1 LTRIRAAVKPNS
13 CDDVIA
19 GWQTLFVIACIK
31 QVPDTTEVKLD
42 PEKGTLIREG
52 IPSVINPSDV
62 NAVEECLKL
71 RDAHGAKVAV
81 MTMGPP
87 QAEDALRDLLAMGVD
102 QAILLTDRTMA
113 GADTFATSYTLST
126 AIKRLEKDE
135 GLADLL
141 FFGKQ
146 ALDGETGQVGPGV
159 AARLGIPII
168 TYTTRILTVD
178 PQGRTVVAVRRTDDM
193 TETMKVPMP
202 AAVSV
207 FENVNKPRR
216 ASIEGILRAQRAEV
230 RIWNKD
236 SINADPNKLGLPGSP
251 TIVRKMFIP
260 KPRGRGEI
268 FDGRNDPPGAVGW
281 LRGKVLSSRPF
292 SGKTTAVSTTI
303 TEEIQ
308 PVVKR
313 APDSDRRP
321 VWVYVEQNEGRAAS
335 VSWELLGAGA
345 TLAKKLDTQLEAVV
359 IGYEVEGIATEAV
372 DYGASRVYLIDDPL
386 LKHYRTAPYAKAL
399 SEVATSHQPE
409 VLLIGATR
417 NGRDLSGMVATSI
430 RTGLTAD
437 CTSLDIEPDTGL
449 LLQIRPT
456 WGGRQLAMIVTPK
469 HKPQMST
476 VRPGVFPRP
485 PKSHRK
491 VEIVRVKMDFE
502 ETQIPTKIVDFEW
515 IERSSMLQ
523 ESDIVV
529 SGGRGLGSEK
539 NFQLV
544 GDLAK
549 VLGGAVGASRRAV
562 ESGWADKEIQVGQT
576 GKTIRPKLYIAAG
589 ISGSIQ
595 HLVGIEGAETVI
607 ALNADP
613 EAPIFNSCNYGVI
626 GDAVKILPL
635 LTEELAR
642 ERPQG
647 AGPFDGEV

>member
-1 LTRIRAAVKPNS
+1 MFLV
-13 CDDVIA
+13 
-19 GWQTLFVIACIK
+19 ACIK
-31 QVPDTTEVKLD
+31 QVPDTAEVKMD
-42 PEKGTLIREG
+42 PETGTLIREG

-71 RDAHGAKVAV
+71 KDLYGSKLAV
-81 MTMGPP
+81 MTMGPA
-87 QAEDALRDLLAMGVD
+87 QAEEALRDLLAVGAD
-102 QAILLTDRTMA
+102 RAILLSDRAMA

-126 AIKRLEKDE
+126 AIRWLEREE
-135 GLADLL
+135 GPADLV

-168 TYTTRILTVD
+168 TYTTRIVKLD
-178 PQGRTVVAVRRTDDM
+178 PRERTITTVRRADDM
-193 TETMKVPMP
+193 IETVKVPMP

-207 FENVNKPRR
+207 VENVNRPRR

-230 RIWNKD
+230 NRWNGE
-236 SINADPNKLGLPGSP
+236 SINADSTKLGLAGSP
-251 TIVRKMFIP
+251 TTVRKMFVP

-268 FDGRNDPPGAVGW
+268 FDGRNDAAGAARW
-281 LRGKVLSSRPF
+281 LKEKILSSRPF
-292 SGKTTAVSTTI
+292 SGKTEASSDVI
-303 TEEIQ
+303 VEEIQ
-308 PVVKR
+308 PVVK
-313 APDSDRRP
+313 PDEDSDRKP
-321 VWVYVEQNEGRAAS
+321 VWVYIEQNEGRATS

-345 TLAKKLDTQLEAVV
+345 ALARKLNTQLEAVV
-359 IGYEVEGIATEAV
+359 IGYQADAIAREAGE
-372 DYGASRVYLIDDPL
+372 YGTSKVYLIDDPV

-399 SEVATSHQPE
+399 SEASVAHQPQI
-409 VLLIGATR
+409 LLIGATR
-417 NGRDLSGMVATSI
+417 NGRDLSGMVATNI

-437 CTSLDIEPDTGL
+437 CTSLDIEPGTGL

-626 GDAVKILPL
+626 GDVVKVLPL

>member
-1 LTRIRAAVKPNS
+1 M
-13 CDDVIA
+13 
-19 GWQTLFVIACIK
+19 FVIACIK
-31 QVPDTTEVKLD
+31 QVPDTTEVKMD
-42 PEKGTLIREG
+42 PETGTLIREG
-52 IPSVINPSDV
+52 IPSVINPSDI

-71 RDAHGAKVAV
+71 KDLHDAKVAV
-81 MTMGPP
+81 MTMGPL
-87 QAEDALRDLLAMGVD
+87 QAEEALRDLLAMGAD
-102 QAILLTDRTMA
+102 RAILLTDRAMA

-126 AIKRLEKDE
+126 AIRTLENEE
-135 GLADLL
+135 GPADLL

-168 TYTTRILTVD
+168 TYTTRIVKLD
-178 PQGRTVVAVRRTDDM
+178 PQQRVVVAVRRADDM
-193 TETMKVPMP
+193 TETVEVPMP
-202 AAVSV
+202 AAISV
-207 FENVNKPRR
+207 VENVNRPRR
-216 ASIEGILRAQRAEV
+216 AAIEGILRAQRAEV
-230 RIWNKD
+230 SFWNGA
-236 SINADPNKLGLPGSP
+236 SINADPAKLGLPGSP
-251 TIVRKMFIP
+251 TIVKKMFVP

-268 FDGRNDPPGAVGW
+268 FDGRTDPAGAAHW
-281 LRGKVLSSRPF
+281 LKEKILSSRPF
-292 SGKTTAVSTTI
+292 SGKTVTASTKAV
-303 TEEIQ
+303 EEIQ

-313 APDSDRRP
+313 DASSDRGP

-345 TLAKKLDTQLEAVV
+345 TLAKKLDNQLGAVV
-359 IGYEVEGIATEAV
+359 IGYQAEDIAREAAE
-372 DYGASRVYLIDDPL
+372 YGASKVYLIDHPL

-399 SEVATSHQPE
+399 SEVAVSHRPQ

-417 NGRDLSGMVATSI
+417 NGRDLSGMVATNI

-437 CTSLDIEPDTGL
+437 CTSLDVEPETGL

-456 WGGRQLAMIVTPK
+456 WGGRQLAMIATPK
-469 HKPQMST
+469 HTPQMST

-485 PKSHRK
+485 PKTDRK
-491 VEIVRVKMDFE
+491 AEIVRVEMSFDE
-502 ETQIPTKIVDFEW
+502 AQIPTKILNYEW

-523 ESDIVV
+523 ESEIVV
-529 SGGRGLGSEK
+529 SGGRGLNSEK

-544 GDLAK
+544 KDLANI
-549 VLGGAVGASRRAV
+549 LGGAVGASRRAV
-562 ESGWADKEIQVGQT
+562 ESGLADKEIQVGQT

-607 ALNADP
+607 ALNIDP

-635 LTEELAR
+635 LIDELAR
-642 ERPQG
+642 DKSQARG
-647 AGPFDGEV
+647 